1 LIEVDVP
8 APSTAQLNVSE
19 GSKISEILTATGYQ
33 VLSYDQTVT
42 RFHMPSKFGET
53 LLDVYFVIHAQMPKK
68 TIDQY
73 IILRFQ

>member
-19 GSKISEILTATGYQ
+19 GSKISEILTATVYQ

-42 RFHMPSKFGET
+42 RFHMHSKFGAT
-53 LLDVYFVIHAQMPKK
+53 LLDVYFVMYAQMPKK